1 MGEREE
7 GTSTMNPG
15 YEALLGTETER
26 DPDILLTRLA
36 YAFKQYKKMRRN
48 EQEALSKLSRIQQ
61 ESRTLSEDFARLKG
75 IEFKLSTAI
84 TETRELR
91 VKAEVAT
98 AKLTDLENLREENR
112 ELREQAR
119 RTAET
124 QKALTLTQL
133 ELRELRMKLQSA
145 DARLADAEPLADEN
159 RALRQ
164 EVAELREH
172 AHTSAAAQAELRE
185 LRMKL
190 QSADA
195 RLADAER
202 LADENRALRQ
212 EVAEL
217 REQGQATAELE
228 QMSVEYRNL
237 RVDHEQMVRRVA
249 NAERDHDELVEL
261 RDRNAEL
268 VAIEREAIEL
278 RDRKQSLEA
287 QLFAAGIVPR
297 TRSTSP
303 QATPN
308 EERAKA
314 SDLETNLQSL
324 IGPAGA
330 RSAVLADHQGLLVA
344 GSGDPLPQ
352 EGLAAFSGCASEFGA
367 RAKTFLPI
375 GTLRVIRMTDSNGT
389 VVACRLFD
397 CNELKYGLATI
408 ASGETEEEQTE
419 RVVGEIARS
428 MTAAANALLT
438 PSERSPSGS

>member
-1 MGEREE
+1 M
-7 GTSTMNPG
+7 SPG
-15 YEALLGTETER
+15 HEALLATETER

-48 EQEALSKLSRIQQ
+48 EKEALSKLSRIQE
-61 ESRTLSEDFARLKG
+61 ESRMLSEDCARLKG
-75 IEFKLSTAI
+75 IEVKLSTVI

-91 VKAEVAT
+91 MKADVAT
-98 AKLTDLENLREENR
+98 AKLSNLETLREENR
-112 ELREQAR
+112 KLRDQAQ
-119 RTAET
+119 RTTDT

-133 ELRELRMKLQSA
+133 ELRDLRHKLQSA
-145 DARLADAEPLADEN
+145 DAKGVDAERLADEN
-159 RALRQ
+159 QALRQ

-172 AHTSAAAQAELRE
+172 AKTLTAAQGELRE
-185 LRMKL
+185 LRHKL
-190 QSADA
+190 QSADG

-217 REQGQATAELE
+217 REHGQAAAELEKLWVEYKQLRVDNEQLLRRVATAEL
-228 QMSVEYRNL
+228 
-237 RVDHEQMVRRVA
+237 
-249 NAERDHDELVEL
+249 DHDELVEL

-268 VAIEREAIEL
+268 SAIEREAIEL

-297 TRSTSP
+297 TRSNLP
-303 QATPN
+303 QAAPDENGT
-308 EERAKA
+308 AA
-314 SDLETNLQSL
+314 SDLETSLQSL

-375 GTLRVIRMTDSNGT
+375 GSLRVIRMIDSNGT

-408 ASGETEEEQTE
+408 APGDTGEDCTE
-419 RVVGEIARS
+419 RVVSEIAS
-428 MTAAANALLT
+428 AMTTAANALLT